1 MKDSSLG
8 PSVFVSADME
18 GCASLVHWDEV
29 QPGASD
35 AYKRARTIVA
45 LEVNAALAGARSAGA
60 GDAVVNDAHSV
71 MRNLV
76 IDGLDKGAR
85 VVTGRG
91 KPLYMLQGIQT
102 DRPALAFF
110 IGYHGAIGD
119 RDAVMGH
126 TYSPRVIF
134 ECRLA
139 GQVVGELTI
148 NAALAGHYGV
158 PVALVSGDSTTLT
171 EATRNIPWAVRVET
185 KRSLNYFAADCLSP
199 QAVQEATASGGAD
212 AVRRSG
218 EMRLFVLPPPI
229 VLEIDTLKT
238 AQADALDGLRG
249 FRRMGARTIAYAG
262 DDMAEV
268 YRALISIIHIGAAAA

>member
-1 MKDSSLG
+1 
-8 PSVFVSADME
+8 ME

-35 AYKRARTIVA
+35 AYKRARRIVA
-45 LEVNAALAGARSAGA
+45 LEINAALAGARSAGA
-60 GDAVVNDAHSV
+60 DDAVVNDAHSA

-76 IDGLDKGAR
+76 IDGLDVHAR

-91 KPLYMLQGIQT
+91 KPLYMLQGIET
-102 DRPALAFF
+102 DRQMLAFF

-158 PVALVSGDSTTLT
+158 PVGLVSGDSTTLA
-171 EATRNIPWAVRVET
+171 EAARNIPWAMRVET
-185 KRSLNYFAADCLSP
+185 KRSLSYFAADCLSP
-199 QAVQEATASGGAD
+199 KAVQEAIRLGAAD
-212 AVRRSG
+212 AVRHSR
-218 EMRLFVLPPPI
+218 EMRLFVLRPPI
-229 VLEIDTLKT
+229 VLEIDTIKT

-249 FRRMGARTIAYAG
+249 FKRTGARTVAYAG

-268 YRALISIIHIGAAAA
+268 YRALVSIIHLGAAAA